1 MGQVGQWQENAHM
14 RVYRAGSYI
23 KNPVGRYVW
32 QKEPCCQRRK
42 GPGCGQTAC
51 LDDAAND
58 VIYRRV

>member
-1 MGQVGQWQENAHM
+1 M

-42 GPGCGQTAC
+42 GPGCGQTAR
-51 LDDAAND
+51 LDNAAND
-58 VIYRRV
+58 VFYRGV